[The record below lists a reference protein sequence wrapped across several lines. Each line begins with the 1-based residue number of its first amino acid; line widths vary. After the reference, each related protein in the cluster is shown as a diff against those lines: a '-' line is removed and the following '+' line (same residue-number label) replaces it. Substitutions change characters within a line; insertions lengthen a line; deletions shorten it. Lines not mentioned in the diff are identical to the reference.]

1 MMVDK
6 ENKANEIVNDN
17 LEQDNT
23 IVGTEQQGSDSIN
36 TETETDKEA
45 EEDTVNKI
53 QAALGEVND
62 KYIRLVA
69 EFDNYRKRIAKEKI
83 ETRLLAGQD
92 ILKDLLPILDDLDRA
107 EKAVQ
112 SSTDVEAVK
121 EGFSLIKE
129 KLVKNLSSKGLKE
142 MEVMGEVFDADKHE
156 AVAEFPAPSEEHK
169 GKVFDVTEKG
179 YVLNDKIIRFP
190 KVVVSK

>member
-1 MMVDK
+1 MAHK
-6 ENKANEIVNDN
+6 ENTVKNNIEDSLEQENVNIGTDN
-17 LEQDNT
+17 LDTDT
-23 IVGTEQQGSDSIN
+23 IPNDID
-36 TETETDKEA
+36 TDKEA
-45 EEDTVNKI
+45 EENTMDKI
-53 QAALGEVND
+53 QATLNEVND

-83 ETRLLAGQD
+83 EARLVAGQD
-92 ILKDLLPILDDLDRA
+92 ILQDLLPVLDDLDRA

-112 SSTDVEAVK
+112 NASDVEAVK
-121 EGFSLIKE
+121 EGFTLIKE
-129 KLVKNLSSKGLKE
+129 KLVRNLSSKGLKE
-142 MEVMGEVFDADKHE
+142 MEVLGEIFDADKHE

-169 GKVFDVTEKG
+169 GKVFDVAEKG

>member
-1 MMVDK
+1 MAHK
-6 ENKANEIVNDN
+6 ENTVKNNIEDSLEQENVNIGTDN
-17 LEQDNT
+17 LNT
-23 IVGTEQQGSDSIN
+23 DTISNDID
-36 TETETDKEA
+36 TDKEA
-45 EEDTVNKI
+45 EENTMDKI
-53 QAALGEVND
+53 QATLNEVND

-83 ETRLLAGQD
+83 EARLVAGQD
-92 ILKDLLPILDDLDRA
+92 ILQDLLPVLDDLDRA

-112 SSTDVEAVK
+112 NASDVEAVK
-121 EGFSLIKE
+121 EGFTLIKE
-129 KLVKNLSSKGLKE
+129 KLVRNLSSKGLKE
-142 MEVMGEVFDADKHE
+142 MEVLGEVFDADKHE

-169 GKVFDVTEKG
+169 GKVFDVAEKG